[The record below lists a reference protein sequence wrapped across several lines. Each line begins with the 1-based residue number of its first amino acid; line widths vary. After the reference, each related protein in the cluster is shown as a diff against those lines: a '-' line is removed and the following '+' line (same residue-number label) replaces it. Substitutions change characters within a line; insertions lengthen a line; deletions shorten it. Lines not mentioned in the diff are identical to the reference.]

1 MLTAKYYTALEKGQI
16 EKLWK
21 VLGLHYSNHHEKEQ
35 FFQFI
40 REVLRNSAGL
50 SEEAVKHIFF
60 EILLRLA
67 HDYFTPKIYDCL
79 EVVFLRLNEDGGILT
94 YESEHNSKNSYYRLN
109 NAELIGIEKFYYLY
123 LWADRKVAKKV
134 KDFLFKLYSVKST
147 PKVQ

>member
-1 MLTAKYYTALEKGQI
+1 
-16 EKLWK
+16 
-21 VLGLHYSNHHEKEQ
+21 VLGLHYSNQHEKEQ

-40 REVLRNSAGL
+40 KEILKNSAGL

-94 YESEHNSKNSYYRLN
+94 YESENNSQNSYYCLN
-109 NAELIGIEKFYYLY
+109 NAELIGI
-123 LWADRKVAKKV
+123 
-134 KDFLFKLYSVKST
+134 
-147 PKVQ
+147 